1 VLSGVERAV
10 LSPDNAG
17 VVGSW
22 TEDVDVNA
30 KSQLDARLYGHTSDG
45 PDTYETP
52 MMFEIVL
59 ETRHARIKRIE
70 RSMNFPRQ
78 IIWRYSVEAGR

>member
-1 VLSGVERAV
+1 VERAV

-22 TEDVDVNA
+22 TEDVNVNG
-30 KSQLDARLYGHTSDG
+30 KSQLDARLYRHTSDG
-45 PDTYETP
+45 PDTYENP

-59 ETRHARIKRIE
+59 ETRDARIKRTE

-78 IIWRYSVEAGR
+78 ITWWSKQGGGR